1 MLRTI
6 CLGLLLLLLAG
17 LGSLPVAQAAGAPPA
32 SVWLAQAPSA
42 APTSLTPAAS
52 PTAEQTTQRGKPRN
66 PYDMQALKNFDAGS
80 HRRQ

>member
-17 LGSLPVAQAAGAPPA
+17 LGSLPVAQAAGVPPA
-32 SVWLAQAPSA
+32 ALWLAQATSP

-52 PTAEQTTQRGKPRN
+52 PTADQAAQRGKPRN
-66 PYDMQALKNFDAGS
+66 PYDMEALKNFDAGS